1 MNEMDL
7 KKMKREF
14 DAIPLPE
21 ELEDRVKTSIEQ
33 AKRAQKEDKGVIKMK
48 KFWKNAGTTVAAA
61 AAAVAILVNVSPSA
75 AYAMEQVPVLGTIT
89 RAITLRT
96 YQDRQGN
103 ASAHVEVPTVEG
115 GSDEL
120 NNSIQQYTD
129 AIIAEYKKDAAA
141 VMEYDQDPN
150 APSAQTNQYALDL
163 SYTVVT
169 DNSAIFALRFDK
181 AVVMNSGVESVKIY
195 NMDKATGKL
204 LTLGDLFQPDS
215 DYLAVLTQSI
225 QRQMKQRMEADES
238 LTYWVD
244 SDIPAMDFTQLD
256 PNATFYLNGDGQL
269 VIVFDE
275 GTVAPMYMGVVEF
288 AIDQQDIAGI
298 AQPVYFQ

>member
-7 KKMKREF
+7 KKMKQEF

-21 ELEDRVKTSIEQ
+21 GLEAGVKTSMERAKCAQ
-33 AKRAQKEDKGVIKMK
+33 AKQKGVINMK
-48 KFWKNAGTTVAAA
+48 QIWKRAGTTVAAA
-61 AAAVAILVNVSPSA
+61 TAAMAILVNVSPNA
-75 AYAMEQVPVLGTIT
+75 AYAMEQVPVLGAIT
-89 RAITLRT
+89 RVITLRT
-96 YQDRQGN
+96 YQDQQGN

-115 GSDEL
+115 GSGEL
-120 NNSIQQYTD
+120 NDAIQQYTD
-129 AIIAEYKKDAAA
+129 AIIAEYEKDAAA

-150 APSAQTNQYALDL
+150 APEAQTNHYSLDL

-169 DNSAIFALRFDK
+169 DNSALFALRFDK
-181 AVVMNSGVESVKIY
+181 ALVMASGVESVKIY

-204 LTLGDLFQPDS
+204 LTLSDLFQADS
-215 DYLAVLTQSI
+215 DYISVLTQSI
-225 QRQMKQRMEADES
+225 QRQMKERMEADES

-256 PNATFYLNGDGQL
+256 PNATFYINEDGQL

-275 GTVAPMYMGVVEF
+275 GDVAPMYMGVVEF
-288 AIDQQDIAGI
+288 SIDKQDIADI
-298 AQPVYFQ
+298 IQPVYFQ